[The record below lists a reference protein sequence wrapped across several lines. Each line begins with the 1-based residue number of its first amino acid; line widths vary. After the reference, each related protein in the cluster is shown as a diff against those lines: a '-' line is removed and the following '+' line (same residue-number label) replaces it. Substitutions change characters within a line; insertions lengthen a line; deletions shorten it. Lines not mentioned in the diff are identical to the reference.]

1 MFLSLLLHYCLPPP
15 GAFSDPIFLLLKFSY
30 HRYPTCLCLCC
41 LHICAL
47 HSKKFF
53 PPHPLQPRGPVF
65 NPLKVSSPALG
76 TPSLKKGFR
85 RRQHGA
91 CGSFP
96 ARGFSERIWSLE
108 PLGSRVEG
116 WQGLYLLDLEAPTPQ
131 LGLNLLFQPYQQ
143 RDIHLLPTL
152 CPCHPWSLDIL
163 LPF

>member
-47 HSKKFF
+47 HSKNFF

-96 ARGFSERIWSLE
+96 ARGFSEGIWSLE

-116 WQGLYLLDLEAPTPQ
+116 WARTVPPRPGSPHPPIRTEPALPAVSAARHPPAPHPV
-131 LGLNLLFQPYQQ
+131 P
-143 RDIHLLPTL
+143 LPPLVT
-152 CPCHPWSLDIL
+152 
-163 LPF
+163 